1 MCTSWE
7 MQLHVGSTYT
17 RTTWVKGCSVRIRGV
32 SGCYISYDIDF
43 QQKSYQASKYF
54 FNRDKACYELYYF
67 SVFLSCHICW
77 FLGCLWV
84 ISFYYFPK
92 IAIWITYYLITTN
105 RCGYLK
111 VTVNY
116 HHRGEYTLA
125 VAVHAVLTVFVL
137 FSLDFGSLFLSLMQL
152 SIIFFLLK
160 ISQPL
165 WLQVFGTHKQ
175 SPGVYSVNVW
185 RRRHTCVRG
194 LLFFP
199 RVSGRK
205 KFPLLSL
212 SVNGRAVLSLFAF
225 KTSKVRLFSSSL
237 AWERNAT
244 PSPPH
249 FSFIK

>member
-1 MCTSWE
+1 MWTSWE
-7 MQLHVGSTYT
+7 MQLHARSTYT

-43 QQKSYQASKYF
+43 QQKSYQVSKYF
-54 FNRDKACYELYYF
+54 FNWDKACYELYYF

-84 ISFYYFPK
+84 ISFYYFTK

-111 VTVNY
+111 ITVNY
-116 HHRGEYTLA
+116 HHRGDYTLA
-125 VAVHAVLTVFVL
+125 VAVHTVFCFIL
-137 FSLDFGSLFLSLMQL
+137 FRLWFLVFILDA
-152 SIIFFLLK
+152 IIYNIFFYLK
-160 ISQPL
+160 YPSRFGCKFLEPIS
-165 WLQVFGTHKQ
+165 
-175 SPGVYSVNVW
+175 
-185 RRRHTCVRG
+185 RVRG
-194 LLFFP
+194 FILWMFEGDATPVSMAFFFP

-225 KTSKVRLFSSSL
+225 KTGKVRLFSSSL

-244 PSPPH
+244 LSPPH

>member
-1 MCTSWE
+1 MNCIIS
-7 MQLHVGSTYT
+7 QCFCLVI
-17 RTTWVKGCSVRIRGV
+17 SVDSLDVYG
-32 SGCYISYDIDF
+32 
-43 QQKSYQASKYF
+43 
-54 FNRDKACYELYYF
+54 
-67 SVFLSCHICW
+67 W
-77 FLGCLWV
+77 FLF
-84 ISFYYFPK
+84 IIFQK